1 MTVMRE
7 NIKNIV
13 FDMGKV
19 IIDFDPEIF
28 MDRLAITDEK
38 DRGLL
43 KEKIYDSPLWKQ
55 MDHGDLDEQRMIEIV
70 EPELPD
76 HLKSYARPLI
86 SRWYD
91 PIIMIEGMSDLVFK
105 LKRKGYGIYLLS
117 NASVM
122 QKDYWP
128 SVSCASFFDG
138 VVVSAFEHVMK
149 PDPRI
154 YEILLE
160 RFGLTADECIFID
173 DRKDNIEAAGKLGFD
188 TFLFEGHAD
197 ELERYIENES

>member
-1 MTVMRE
+1 
-7 NIKNIV
+7 
-13 FDMGKV
+13 MGKV
-19 IIDFDPEIF
+19 IIGFDPEIF
-28 MDRLAITDEK
+28 MDRLAITGEK

-70 EPELPD
+70 EPELPE
-76 HLKSYARPLI
+76 HLKSYVRPLI
-86 SRWYD
+86 SRWCD
-91 PIIMIEGMSDLVFK
+91 PIIMIEGMNDLVFK
-105 LKRKGYGIYLLS
+105 LKQKGYGIYLLS

-122 QKDYWP
+122 QKVYWP
-128 SVSCASFFDG
+128 DVNCASCFDG

-149 PDPRI
+149 PDPKI

-160 RFGLTADECIFID
+160 RYGLTADECIFID

-197 ELERYIENES
+197 ELERYIEDGS

>member
-1 MTVMRE
+1 
-7 NIKNIV
+7 
-13 FDMGKV
+13 MGKV
-19 IIDFDPEIF
+19 IIGFDPEIF

-55 MDHGDLDEQRMIEIV
+55 MDHGDLDEQRMIEVV
-70 EPELPD
+70 EPELPE

-86 SRWYD
+86 SGWCD
-91 PIIMIEGMSDLVFK
+91 PIIMIDGMNDLVFK
-105 LKRKGYGIYLLS
+105 LKQKGYGIYLLS

-149 PDPRI
+149 PDPKI

-160 RFGLTADECIFID
+160 RYGLTADECIFID

-197 ELERYIENES
+197 ELERYIEDGS